1 LSTSLESLTSLF
13 SGSSG
18 SGLTDPLADLSALV
32 SDPGSLII
40 DFANTLSTVAS
51 TDYGALLPTADIASA
66 LVTSV
71 PAYDVSL
78 FLDGLEAGNL
88 LDAVGYPIAADV
100 ALVPL
105 IAEFDYGVIADAV
118 STTLSALIP

>member
-1 LSTSLESLTSLF
+1 LLLLF
-13 SGSSG
+13 CGG
-18 SGLTDPLADLSALV
+18 GACVALRAGGGWWGV
-32 SDPGSLII
+32 GVGALRAHTN
-40 DFANTLSTVAS
+40 DFANTLSAVAS
-51 TDYGALLPTADIASA
+51 TDYGALLPTADIANA
-66 LVTSV
+66 LLTSV

-105 IAEFDYGVIADAV
+105 IAGLTDYGVIIADA
-118 STTLSALIP
+118 TTLSALIP

>member
-1 LSTSLESLTSLF
+1 MTKALTRKADPVKKNSASGTRIAAPA
-13 SGSSG
+13 SGSAKIRGPKSW
-18 SGLTDPLADLSALV
+18 
-32 SDPGSLII
+32 
-40 DFANTLSTVAS
+40 
-51 TDYGALLPTADIASA
+51 
-66 LVTSV
+66 TSV

-105 IAEFDYGVIADAV
+105 IAGLTDYGVIIADA
-118 STTLSALIP
+118 TTLSALIP